1 MQLDSKLFDDLARMA
16 AGAAGTAI
24 GVRDEIEAQVRQQ
37 AERLLSRM
45 DLVTR
50 DEFEAAREMAAAA
63 RAEQEAL
70 TARLEALEARL
81 AALEPAGEGRS
92 EEAAKPAGGRRKGA
106 PRNPA
111 EGA

>member
-1 MQLDSKLFDDLARMA
+1 MQIDNKLFDDLARMA

-50 DEFEAAREMAAAA
+50 DEFEAVREMASQA
-63 RAEQEAL
+63 RAEQEAM
-70 TARLEALEARL
+70 AERL
-81 AALEPAGEGRS
+81 AALEQRLAEAEG
-92 EEAAKPAGGRRKGA
+92 AAVPAGGTGA
-106 PRNPA
+106 PRNPS

>member
-1 MQLDSKLFDDLARMA
+1 MQIDNKLFDDLARMA

-50 DEFEAAREMAAAA
+50 DEFEAVREMASQA
-63 RAEQEAL
+63 RAEQEAMA
-70 TARLEALEARL
+70 ARLDALEQRL
-81 AALEPAGEGRS
+81 AEAEGPTRPAVAE
-92 EEAAKPAGGRRKGA
+92 GA
-106 PRNPA
+106 PRNPS

>member
-1 MQLDSKLFDDLARMA
+1 MQIDNKLFDDLARMA

-50 DEFEAAREMAAAA
+50 DEFEAVREMASQA
-63 RAEQEAL
+63 RAEQEAM
-70 TARLEALEARL
+70 AERL
-81 AALEPAGEGRS
+81 AALEQRLAEAEGATAPAGAE
-92 EEAAKPAGGRRKGA
+92 GA
-106 PRNPA
+106 PRNPP